1 MLEETE
7 KPELASA
14 QKVFL
19 PDLLAS
25 FTCDKCGECCSVWEI
40 PVDRDAYARVVA
52 ALGDEA
58 AGHLDV
64 VDADLHFG
72 YARLRLTGG
81 RCPFQEGKLCRIHR
95 DCGDEVLFP
104 ECRKFPRILFRT
116 PLALHCT
123 ASFACRK
130 TVESLATADR
140 VRILHV
146 MSDTLPFAPELCDTY
161 VEGPPCLCRGR
172 PLTWEALF
180 ALENGFLEIL
190 REGKRSPGHRILT
203 MLEMVR
209 NLAQEDDAPLDKSS
223 VDRELQ
229 TARMDG
235 FDELSSRF
243 LLAATD
249 IDAQIDFILTM
260 VDTRLRAGLQ
270 RGWEVAPLD
279 AVLSRWSGLSRDER
293 RGRFLDDNRRLY
305 MTAGEKVTRIIENYL
320 ACRVSGNPD
329 FALRDVQTA
338 LGAVAALLTLIRGVA
353 VSLAAASK
361 SPVTPP
367 IILDSIRAGDT
378 AFFHLPDF
386 ADVVQERGVDPASLL
401 IVTPA

>member
-25 FTCDKCGECCSVWEI
+25 FTCDRCGECCNVWEI
-40 PVDRDAYARVVA
+40 PIDRDAYDRVVA

-64 VDADLHFG
+64 VDADSHFG
-72 YARLRLTGG
+72 YARLRLAG
-81 RCPFQEGKLCRIHR
+81 RHCPFQEGKLCRIHR
-95 DCGDEVLFP
+95 DCGDEILFP

-146 MSDTLPFAPELCDTY
+146 MSDTLPFDPELCDTN

-190 REGKRSPGHRILT
+190 REGKRSPGHRLLT
-203 MLEMVR
+203 MIEMVR
-209 NLAQEDDAPLDKSS
+209 DLAQEDDGPLDKSS

-229 TARMDG
+229 TARVDG

-249 IDAQIDFILTM
+249 IDAQIDYILTM

-279 AVLSRWSGLSRDER
+279 AALSRWSGLSRDER
-293 RGRFLDDNRRLY
+293 RRRFLDDNRRLY
-305 MTAGEKVTRIIENYL
+305 MTAGEKVMRIIENYL
-320 ACRVSGNPD
+320 VCRVSGNPD

-338 LGAVAALLTLIRGVA
+338 LGAVAALLTLIRAVA
-353 VSLAAASK
+353 VALAAASK

-367 IILDSIRAGDT
+367 IILDSIRAVDT

-386 ADVVQERGVDPASLL
+386 ADVVQERSVDPASLL